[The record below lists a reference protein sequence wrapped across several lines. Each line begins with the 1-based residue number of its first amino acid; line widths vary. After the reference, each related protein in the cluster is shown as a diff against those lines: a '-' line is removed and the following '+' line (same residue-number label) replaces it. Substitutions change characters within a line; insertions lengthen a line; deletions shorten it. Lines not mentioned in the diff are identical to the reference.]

1 MSEIIISTE
10 PITPELLEEVAG
22 LYEGERYKTYLWAW
36 QFKARFGRQPLCIIA
51 RAAGQVIGFNGTMP
65 IKLIDASGTIIAA
78 TWSCDFIV
86 AKAYRGKG
94 IGNAIKDE
102 MLARFHGPIMSL
114 GISDSAYPLLL
125 KKGWRSPVSLNVL
138 QYVGA
143 PKGLKQYLFKAYSQ
157 LKKTVFSRAIKLAKN
172 NYYCDELAG
181 LPEKNVIDYLWQ
193 LHRKD
198 NCYTEVYRDYD
209 YLKWRYCDY
218 PLGSDQYHYLSV
230 GNKSTGISALI
241 IFRISIAENIEVVDF
256 IGNHTDSAVV
266 ISAASYLSKCYAKE
280 NLITWN
286 SSAPAIAAALSHS
299 GFLKKSYSTR
309 FVVRSVE
316 AHANWNLVAGD
327 SDGDLLKVAREEML
341 ARLAIEDSLRLGR
354 TVKTAMANVPA
365 PALYCPFGSAG
376 FRCRILTA
384 PADFLALQND
394 WALLLSRSN
403 ANALFMSWSWLYAW
417 WTTWSIELDLQLY
430 IVTVFDDDQLCGII
444 PLYRYSRYGMN
455 CLQFIGNAWGIEQ
468 TIRSEYIAPIFVREL
483 QQALVDSFQVFFK
496 RLPFNTQLII
506 PDATDNFLAD
516 TPVIVKR
523 VDCGYR
529 LNTRDTFEKYL
540 GSLGGQTRLKA
551 FNRRK
556 YLLELGHSV
565 GITDVSEDAQAQQ
578 EFFSCLNSFHLIRWG
593 KPCFNKHAVEFHTK
607 VLKSVDEY
615 SPRLSYLL
623 IDGEPV
629 SCAYNIFSGNTL
641 YNIQSGYIE
650 YYDKKIS
657 LGTLHMGWGIEGGF
671 KDPAVDYFDFLAGYG
686 KVEDYKKHYKG
697 DVVMFSTLKY
707 FNSSFLCR
715 ITKIL
720 MWLKRSARQFRQS
733 IKVHQ

>member
-1 MSEIIISTE
+1 MSEISISTE
-10 PITPELLEEVAG
+10 SITPELLQEVAE
-22 LYEGERYKTYLWAW
+22 LYDGERYKTYLWSW

-51 RAAGQVIGFNGTMP
+51 RAAGQIIGFNGTMP

-125 KKGWRSPVSLNVL
+125 KKGWRSPVSLSVL

-143 PKGLKQYLFKAYSQ
+143 PKGLKQYVFKAYSR
-157 LKKTVFSRAIKLAKN
+157 LKKTVFSRVIKLAKN
-172 NYYCDELAG
+172 SYYCDELAE
-181 LPEKNVIDYLWQ
+181 LPEKNVIDYLWK
-193 LHRKD
+193 LHCKD
-198 NCYTEVYRDYD
+198 NSYTEVYRDYE

-218 PLGSDQYHYLSV
+218 PLGNDQYHYLSV
-230 GNKSTGISALI
+230 GNKSAGISALI

-256 IGNHTDSAVV
+256 IGNQTDSAVV
-266 ISAASYLSKCYAKE
+266 VAAASYLSKRYAQK

-286 SSAPAIAAALSHS
+286 SSAPAIVAALSQS
-299 GFLKKSYSTR
+299 GFLQKSYSTR
-309 FVVRSVE
+309 FVVRSVDV
-316 AHANWNLVAGD
+316 HANWNLVSGD

-341 ARLAIEDSLRLGR
+341 ARLAIEENIRLGL
-354 TVKTAMANVPA
+354 TTEEEENNGSASA
-365 PALYCPFGSAG
+365 PFFPFGSVG
-376 FRCRILTA
+376 FRYQILTSHEN
-384 PADFLALQND
+384 FLALQND
-394 WALLLSRSN
+394 WNSLLIRSN
-403 ANALFMSWSWLYAW
+403 ANSLFMSWSWLYAW
-417 WTTWSIELDLQLY
+417 WSTWAEELKLQLY
-430 IVTVFDDDQLCGII
+430 IVTVFDGDQLCGII

-483 QQALVDSFQVFFK
+483 EQILAESFHAFFK
-496 RLPFNTQLII
+496 SLPFNTQLIV
-506 PDATDNFLAD
+506 PDATNNFLGN

-523 VDCGYR
+523 VDFGYR
-529 LNTRDTFEKYL
+529 LSTRDSFEKYL
-540 GSLGGQTRLKA
+540 ANLGGQTRLKA

-556 YLLELGHSV
+556 YLAELGHNV
-565 GITDVSEDAQAQQ
+565 GIKDVPADAQARQH
-578 EFFSCLNSFHLIRWG
+578 FLSCLNSFHLIRWG
-593 KPCFNKHAVEFHTK
+593 KPCFNRHAVEFHTK
-607 VLKSVDEY
+607 VLMSADSN

-629 SCAYNIFSGNTL
+629 SSAYNIFSGNTL
-641 YNIQSGYIE
+641 YNIQSGYVE

-657 LGTLHMGWGIEGGF
+657 LGTLHMGWGIEGAF
-671 KDPAVDYFDFLAGYG
+671 NDPRVSFFDFLAGYG

-697 DVVMFSTLKY
+697 DVVVFSTLKY

-720 MWLKRSARQFRQS
+720 MWLKRSARQIRQS
-733 IKVHQ
+733 IKVPK